1 MKTDWES
8 IRIQAAIAA
17 LQGVMEN
24 PALCNISCSQD
35 FPVKIAI
42 AVADK
47 LIASLKEDRK

>member
-24 PALCNISCSQD
+24 PAFCNINPIRISRYE
-35 FPVKIAI
+35 
-42 AVADK
+42 
-47 LIASLKEDRK
+47 LR